1 MSGQDIV
8 LSAADGG
15 SFGSYPGVD
24 HAFAR
29 AGGEHYD
36 RAAADLANQRA
47 AASLPAALA

>member
-8 LSAADGG
+8 LTAADGG

-29 AGGEHYD
+29 VGGKHYD
-36 RAAADLANQRA
+36 QAAADLANQRA
-47 AASLPAALA
+47 AAHLAAALA